1 MMYTM
6 IISIV
11 SLLLLAIAVYFLI
24 KTKPNLYLLDFMKEA
39 FGEAKEKH
47 HNEYTDKPQSENIC
61 PRNTSLHD

>member
-1 MMYTM
+1 M

-24 KTKPNLYLLDFMKEA
+24 KTKPTLFLLDVMREA

-61 PRNTSLHD
+61 TKRPSLHD

>member
-47 HNEYTDKPQSENIC
+47 HNEHTDKPQSENIC
-61 PRNTSLHD
+61 TKHTSLHD